1 MHTREV
7 IKEREGVATYRN
19 RKTKN
24 DEGGRKGEAAL
35 KFPLSGRFLWHK
47 RRLLVFVFVPFLSFC
62 LFRCL
67 VYLLALVDTQER
79 RLYERPRLIMAQEA
93 DCKLHAS
100 TIRYARGGCAKT
112 SPAISFWIGM
122 LVGCVVLSAVSRSS
136 VNSARFFTE
145 TGAIARANHFTAPDK
160 LRALSRPAVTKV
172 SPRREATDP
181 MLARSETATSFRR
194 RADVAI
200 DNFFSSFE
208 CVGGGSQVP
217 DFPLKQ
223 SYFYGSKIDVTER
236 RLRICKLRDV
246 CLVNGRLRYYM
257 DPSVEGRAPQGMRI
271 TAFPDGGPVCVGLLP
286 LGNCSR
292 EHVVQVEVEPGPR
305 PAHLLFAGNIDEG
318 STGDLSAEALL
329 VRRQERGGVPAEKD
343 DSRSPPTSAPRKGSW
358 SGGSVRVHMLDI
370 MSDPSNWAHLMLD
383 TLLPAYAA
391 AELFDDDIDDVQ
403 IVSLNS
409 CSTFD
414 QQPDIAHKAGKRIP
428 GTGMT
433 LREACEANVARW
445 VPELFRHDIL
455 MASPNKDVCFRSLV
469 MGHSH
474 SLGLGYW
481 FPHRG
486 VAARHARQR
495 IYSSLGIPD
504 LRAFEKHHIIVLS
517 KKMQW
522 TGPVREG
529 FDLCDVVGSWL
540 ASAHDRNDLSFSCIS
555 PSEMSVKEQV
565 AAAADATVILAEE
578 GSTSYLSLFQRPG
591 SSLVVVGSKEMYIL
605 YSLSDVQVW
614 FIDPERIERSTREG
628 GRHREGKATLRLA
641 MDRAGRRLGINALP

>member
-1 MHTREV
+1 MSAFSLMRASRNALPIIRCSRGVFAQKKPV
-7 IKEREGVATYRN
+7 I
-19 RKTKN
+19 
-24 DEGGRKGEAAL
+24 
-35 KFPLSGRFLWHK
+35 
-47 RRLLVFVFVPFLSFC
+47 SFC
-62 LFRCL
+62 
-67 VYLLALVDTQER
+67 
-79 RLYERPRLIMAQEA
+79 
-93 DCKLHAS
+93 
-100 TIRYARGGCAKT
+100 
-112 SPAISFWIGM
+112 IGV
-122 LVGCVVLSAVSRSS
+122 LVGFVVLAAVFGSN
-136 VNSARFFTE
+136 VYKAPAFTE
-145 TGAIARANHFTAPDK
+145 RGSIARANKSISRGK
-160 LRALSRPAVTKV
+160 LRSLSRPAVSKTSLRHKAKD
-172 SPRREATDP
+172 SMP
-181 MLARSETATSFRR
+181 ARSETATRFSR
-194 RADVAI
+194 RADLAV
-200 DNFFSSFE
+200 DNAFSSFE

-223 SYFYGSKIDVTER
+223 SYFYGSKVDVTER

-271 TAFPDGGPVCVGLLP
+271 TAFPEGGPVCVGLLP

-305 PAHLLFAGNIDEG
+305 PAHLVFAGNNDE
-318 STGDLSAEALL
+318 SSSGDSSSEVLL
-329 VRRQERGGVPAEKD
+329 LREQGRGGVHVEMD
-343 DSRSPPTSAPRKGSW
+343 DSQLLPTSTPRKGSRNDR
-358 SGGSVRVHMLDI
+358 SARVHMLDI

-391 AELFDDDIDDVQ
+391 AELFDDDVNDVQ

-409 CSTFD
+409 CSTFAE
-414 QQPDIAHKAGKRIP
+414 QSGLAHKAGRRIP
-428 GTGMT
+428 DTGMT

-455 MASPNKDVCFRSLV
+455 MASPSNDVCFRSLV

-495 IYSSLGIPD
+495 IYSSLSIPD
-504 LRAFEKHHIIVLS
+504 LRTFDRHHIVVLIKES
-517 KKMQW
+517 QW
-522 TGPVREG
+522 TGVVLEG
-529 FDLCDVVGSWL
+529 FDLCRVVESWL
-540 ASAHDRNDLSFSCIS
+540 ARARKRNVLSFSCIS

-565 AAAADATVILAEE
+565 AAAADATVILVEE

-614 FIDPERIERSTREG
+614 FIDPERMGSTREDG
-628 GRHREGKATLRLA
+628 QRHEGKATLRLA
-641 MDRAGRRLGINALP
+641 MDRAGRRLGINASLLRESEKLRSARHSM